1 MINDFEVKDL
11 KGYNID
17 ILFHYI
23 VFEDDYRKYNWIKI
37 EINVD
42 KRVDWRFMIRLI
54 DDIIITKTKNIN
66 LDK

>member
-1 MINDFEVKDL
+1 MINDFEVKDM

>member
-1 MINDFEVKDL
+1 M